1 MKVSVIG
8 TGYVGLVTGTCFA
21 EMGND
26 VICIDI
32 NREKVENLKKGI
44 LPIYE
49 PGLEEL
55 VKRNYRE
62 ERLKFS
68 TDIKSGIEESLL
80 IMIAVDTPQKQ
91 DNSPDLDKV
100 KAVATDIGKYINS
113 YKIIVNKSTVPVG
126 TADQVR
132 KIIAGEIEKRFNSD
146 DENSL
151 SQVTEFDMVSNPEFL
166 KEGAAIEDFMKPDRV
181 VIGTDNVRTAEI
193 MKELYSPF
201 VRNDHPI
208 LVMDIKSA
216 EMTKYAANAFLSTK
230 ISFINEIANLCE
242 IFGADVTDVRRGI
255 AADTRIGHQFLFPGV
270 GYGGSCFPKDI
281 KILSYM
287 AKDLNYEPHIF
298 DAVNKV
304 NEFQKAALVKKIVN
318 YFSKNDRSESLQ
330 GLTFCIWGLAFKP
343 HTDDMREAPSIVIIE
358 SLLARGASVHV
369 YDPEAIPNARKIFPS
384 ENIVYFDNMY
394 DALEGVDAMVLVTE
408 WPQFRRP
415 DFEKIKSLL
424 KRPLIFDGRNQY
436 EPANMKKQG
445 FEYFC
450 IGRPTVT

>member
-1 MKVSVIG
+1 MKVTVIG

-26 VICIDI
+26 VICVDIDQ
-32 NREKVENLKKGI
+32 EKVERLKNGI

-62 ERLKFS
+62 ERLKFT
-68 TDIKSGIEESLL
+68 TDIKKGIEDSLL
-80 IMIAVDTPQKQ
+80 ILIAVDTPQKE

-100 KAVATDIGKYINS
+100 TAVSRDIGKYINS

-126 TADQVR
+126 TADHMR
-132 KIIAGEIEKRFNSD
+132 KIIAGEVENRFNSD
-146 DENSL
+146 TDNSL
-151 SQVTEFDMVSNPEFL
+151 SEIIEFDLVSNPEFL
-166 KEGAAIEDFMKPDRV
+166 KEGAAVEDFMKPDRV

-242 IFGADVTDVRRGI
+242 LFGADITNVRRGI
-255 AADTRIGHQFLFPGV
+255 AADSRIGHQFLFPGV
-270 GYGGSCFPKDI
+270 GYGGSCFPKDL

-287 AKDLNYEPHIF
+287 AKKLNYEPHIF

-304 NEFQKAALVKKIVN
+304 NEYQKSALVKKIVN
-318 YFSKNDRSESLQ
+318 YFSKADSEFPLK
-330 GLTFCIWGLAFKP
+330 GLKFCIWGLAFKP
-343 HTDDMREAPSIVIIE
+343 QTDDMREAPSIVIIRALIE
-358 SLLARGASVHV
+358 NGARLQV
-369 YDPEAIPNARKIFPS
+369 YDPEAVPNAKKIFTIGP
-384 ENIVYFDNMY
+384 VLYFDNMY
-394 DALEGVDAMVLVTE
+394 DALEGADAMVLVTE

-415 DFEKIKSLL
+415 DFEKIKTLL
-424 KRPLIFDGRNQY
+424 KQPVIFDGRNQY
-436 EPANMKKQG
+436 EPANMKKLG

-450 IGRPTVT
+450 IGRPAVL